1 MPAFLLRMRRQHVAL
16 LFINKVGGSRRGLS
30 IRLSGIFTY
39 PASFWNQ
46 GVRIIEVL
54 LYSVIIDFLSA
65 QLFVETSLRTLTSK
79 TLNPTLS
86 KLLPLLETTHHSSD
100 SVHYAAHTLTLPLL
114 SVTLTKS
121 RGKSHDLQDRAVRI
135 LCKSVTEFVSSQEE
149 SETDKD
155 VSVTVCLR
163 RQSDIN
169 STNVRTV
176 YHCTCTFSSLQARS
190 VTCQFLLVFVS

>member
-1 MPAFLLRMRRQHVAL
+1 MEVQLHVDVRMRQKAGTQTTKIKSAKSFVMVNPRK
-16 LFINKVGGSRRGLS
+16 FIPSKYTRY
-30 IRLSGIFTY
+30 IR
-39 PASFWNQ
+39 
-46 GVRIIEVL
+46 
-54 LYSVIIDFLSA
+54 YSVIIDFLSA

-149 SETDKD
+149 SETEKD